1 METPMRSQSLMRMGA
16 SAVAGGLFL
25 VSATAPVA
33 LAKDGPDQLY
43 LAGTEQNGGWMEFT
57 LLNVGLRAL
66 TGQLVLEVEIDS
78 QRSLALLPFSVWGGH
93 KITVSWDS
101 TSPVERIIQVG
112 IIVDDGA
119 PI

>member
-1 METPMRSQSLMRMGA
+1 MRNQNLKRLGA

-33 LAKDGPDQLY
+33 LAKDGSAQLY
-43 LAGTEQNGGWMEFT
+43 LAGTKQDSGWMEFT
-57 LLNVGLRAL
+57 LVNAGLRAL

-78 QRSLALLPFSVWGGH
+78 QKTLALIPFSVWGGQ
-93 KITVSWDS
+93 KIAVSWAP
-101 TSPVERIIQVG
+101 TAPVGRVIQVG